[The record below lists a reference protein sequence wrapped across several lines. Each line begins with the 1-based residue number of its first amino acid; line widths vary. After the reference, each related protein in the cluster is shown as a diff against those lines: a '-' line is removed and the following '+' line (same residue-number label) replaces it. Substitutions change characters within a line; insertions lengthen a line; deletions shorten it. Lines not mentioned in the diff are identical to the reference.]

1 MTRHLLGYSAVAVLS
16 VAALACGGA
25 TGDDSEMPR
34 TAQGTPDLTGFWAPS
49 VDYDGAAE
57 LNAAAVEEGGA
68 GADDFIYISTGRPC
82 HPGQEC
88 GPAVNAERDPGILN
102 GMNPN
107 KPFYRPEYWERV
119 QYLDLNGNAE
129 DPSGFC
135 FPRGVPRMGPPSK
148 IVQTET
154 EVIFLYAR
162 GNFFRVIP
170 IDGRPHHPIMSLD
183 LGWFG
188 DAVGTW
194 EGDTLVID
202 VVGFTDETWLGDPG
216 YFHSN
221 NMRVVERITRVGDTF
236 TWQATVHDPEVF
248 EEPFT
253 MDPVVRTLNPDPM
266 AQLQEYLPCQERDWQ
281 HMVSRERS

>member
-1 MTRHLLGYSAVAVLS
+1 
-16 VAALACGGA
+16 
-25 TGDDSEMPR
+25 
-34 TAQGTPDLTGFWAPS
+34 
-49 VDYDGAAE
+49 
-57 LNAAAVEEGGA
+57 
-68 GADDFIYISTGRPC
+68 
-82 HPGQEC
+82 
-88 GPAVNAERDPGILN
+88 VNAERDPGILN
-102 GMNPN
+102 GVNPN
-107 KPFYRPEYWERV
+107 KPFYRPEHWERV

-135 FPRGVPRMGPPSK
+135 FPLGVPRMGPPSK
-148 IVQTET
+148 IVQTDT
-154 EVIFLYAR
+154 EVVFLYAR
-162 GNFFRVIP
+162 GNLFRVIP

-183 LGWFG
+183 LAWHG

-202 VVGFTDETWLGDPG
+202 TVGFTDETWLGDPG

-253 MDPVVRTLNPDPM
+253 MDPVVRTLNPNPM